1 MMTYI
6 VLILSLAL
14 NTALVYWIYTLKKPA
29 FKKAAEEIKE
39 AAEAIKDIGEKNPK
53 YINRK

>member
-6 VLILSLAL
+6 VLILSLTLNAAL
-14 NTALVYWIYTLKKPA
+14 AYWIYTLKKPA

-39 AAEAIKDIGEKNPK
+39 AAEAVKDIAEK
-53 YINRK
+53 

>member
-1 MMTYI
+1 MTYI